1 MFVLI
6 PLYQILVVLLVA
18 TLSICYGDRD
28 KAKDV
33 YIVYMGS
40 LPEVEYSPTSHH
52 LNILNEVLGE
62 SAVTNALVRSYTRS
76 FNAFAARL
84 SDEEQQ
90 RIASKKDVLSVF
102 PNRNLQLQ
110 TTRSWDFMNLTE
122 TAKRNPNVESNV
134 IIGVID
140 TGIWPESESFSDE
153 GFGPPPKKWKG
164 VCIGGNNFTCNY
176 KLIGAQVYTSGGN
189 TTARDKVGHGSH
201 TASTAAGNNVLDAS
215 FYGLAKGNTRGGVSS
230 ARIAAYK
237 VAEHL
242 DKAELLN
249 ILAAFDDAIADGV
262 DIITISIGMGPTPS
276 DSDPIAIGSYHAMW
290 EAASR
295 IDWKFISKVVLANGK
310 TLFGNAVNSFTLNG
324 TKFPLVY
331 GKAASSNCSDD
342 DARSCDES
350 CLNRNLVEGK
360 ILVCDSETGWIA
372 AASSGAL
379 GAITTFS
386 HEKAGPS
393 GVPLPSSGLTPENYD
408 VVKSFISSTENVQ
421 GTILKSE
428 AIVDT
433 TANLVAHFS
442 SRGPNSISN
451 VDKRSAKYSILSG
464 TSMSRP
470 HAAGAAAYVKTFHP
484 NWSPS
489 AIKSALMTIAWPM
502 NATNEVDGEFAFGA
516 GHINPVK
523 ALEPG
528 LVYDASID
536 DYIIML
542 CSINISFFSR
552 CPKDISGSAKDLNYP
567 SMQALIESNNSFTV
581 KFPRIVT
588 NVGLANSTY
597 ESKVIR
603 DSHIKVSVE
612 PSTLSFE
619 TSGEKKSF
627 IVTVSGK
634 GLLASKMATASLVWS
649 DGTHNVRS
657 PIVVYTN

>member
-1 MFVLI
+1 MKVL
-6 PLYQILVVLLVA
+6 VHLL
-18 TLSICYGDRD
+18 
-28 KAKDV
+28 
-33 YIVYMGS
+33 
-40 LPEVEYSPTSHH
+40 
-52 LNILNEVLGE
+52 
-62 SAVTNALVRSYTRS
+62 
-76 FNAFAARL
+76 
-84 SDEEQQ
+84 
-90 RIASKKDVLSVF
+90 
-102 PNRNLQLQ
+102 RNG
-110 TTRSWDFMNLTE
+110 R
-122 TAKRNPNVESNV
+122 
-134 IIGVID
+134 G
-140 TGIWPESESFSDE
+140 
-153 GFGPPPKKWKG
+153 
-164 VCIGGNNFTCNY
+164 
-176 KLIGAQVYTSGGN
+176 KLIGARVYTSSGN

-215 FYGLAKGNTRGGVSS
+215 FYGLAKGNARGGVPS

-262 DIITISIGMGPTPS
+262 DIITISIGMGPTPL
-276 DSDPIAIGSYHAMW
+276 DSDPIAIGSYHALW
-290 EAASR
+290 EGILTVQAAGNNGSRSSVFSVAPWLFSIAASS

-331 GKAASSNCSDD
+331 GKAAS
-342 DARSCDES
+342 R
-350 CLNRNLVEGK
+350 
-360 ILVCDSETGWIA
+360 WIA

-408 VVKSFISSTENVQ
+408 VVKSFISSTENAQ

-433 TANLVAHFS
+433 TAPLVVHFS
-442 SRGPNSISN
+442 SRGPNSIVADVLKPDITAPGINILAAFSLDTSPSQSN
-451 VDKRSAKYSILSG
+451 VDTRSAKYSILSG
-464 TSMSRP
+464 TSMSCP

-489 AIKSALMTIAWPM
+489 AIKSALMTTAWPM

-536 DYIIML
+536 DYIKML

-552 CPKDISGSAKDLNYP
+552 CPNDISGSAKDLNYP

-588 NVGLANSTY
+588 NVGPANSTF

-603 DSHIKVSVE
+603 DSQIKVSVE

-619 TSGEKKSF
+619 ASGEKKSF

-634 GLLASKMATASLVWS
+634 GLPASKMATASLVWS